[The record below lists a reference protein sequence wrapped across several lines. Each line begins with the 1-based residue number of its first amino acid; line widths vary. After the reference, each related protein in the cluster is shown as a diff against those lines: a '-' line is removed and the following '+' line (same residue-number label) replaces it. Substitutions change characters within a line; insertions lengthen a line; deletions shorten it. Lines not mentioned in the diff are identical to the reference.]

1 LSNLA
6 SEIIQFSLAPALQKK
21 FLIEPELPF
30 LRYFGCYEQVFES
43 GAVLGHA
50 FRKDFV
56 WFVQFF
62 SQPGKQQTLAR
73 GLAEMAAAHLKKLG
87 EATTFFDLAMHYEE
101 SRIRQTWK
109 DAGKTEAQ
117 IEDRLNHYVLTPKQA
132 ITELNLGLNLGLGIG
147 GTYPELVEQLWRET
161 YERPIGERSV
171 ELLRRAGMP
180 PPRTMSQVIP
190 LRRQE
195 EYLLSGVRTFVKVN
209 HPELIVQLEAI
220 VR

>member
-1 LSNLA
+1 
-6 SEIIQFSLAPALQKK
+6 
-21 FLIEPELPF
+21 
-30 LRYFGCYEQVFES
+30 
-43 GAVLGHA
+43 
-50 FRKDFV
+50 
-56 WFVQFF
+56 
-62 SQPGKQQTLAR
+62 
-73 GLAEMAAAHLKKLG
+73 
-87 EATTFFDLAMHYEE
+87 
-101 SRIRQTWK
+101 
-109 DAGKTEAQ
+109 
-117 IEDRLNHYVLTPKQA
+117 VLTPKQA

-171 ELLRRAGMP
+171 EL
-180 PPRTMSQVIP
+180 VIP